1 MKIIFYNSM
10 VFSKLPHVLEER
22 HVNAPGGFQIT
33 CFQPLSLKTGKM
45 KKKTKTLTLIFLV
58 LKYTGLINM
67 ITVT

>member
-1 MKIIFYNSM
+1 M

-45 KKKTKTLTLIFLV
+45 KKKTKN
-58 LKYTGLINM
+58 IN
-67 ITVT
+67 IDFSSTEIYWSH